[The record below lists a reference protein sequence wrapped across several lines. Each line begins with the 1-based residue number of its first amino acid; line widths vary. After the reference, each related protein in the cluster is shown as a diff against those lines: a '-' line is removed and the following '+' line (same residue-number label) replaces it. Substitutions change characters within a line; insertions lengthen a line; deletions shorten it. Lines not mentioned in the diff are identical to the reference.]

1 MVAILAAAGVDTHCA
16 TDETASTGVVH
27 THPAHTDVTH
37 TEASHTHAAH
47 TDAARTAV
55 THTGAAHTDVT
66 HTGAAHGG
74 GEEPHDRTSPVCA
87 GAGEPD
93 DSAVA
98 SRHDRHPAPPDL
110 LPATVGAG
118 PPVVTPGVRSPEAR
132 LPAPVPVAGRR
143 HLLLAQ
149 ISRT

>member
-37 TEASHTHAAH
+37 TDAAH
-47 TDAARTAV
+47 TAV
-55 THTGAAHTDVT
+55 THTGAAHD
-66 HTGAAHGG
+66 G

-110 LPATVGAG
+110 LPATVGVG

>member
-37 TEASHTHAAH
+37 TDAAH
-47 TDAARTAV
+47 TAV
-55 THTGAAHTDVT
+55 THTGAAHD
-66 HTGAAHGG
+66 G
-74 GEEPHDRTSPVCA
+74 GEQSHYRTSPVCA